1 MYLPYW
7 ALLVAFSVISSV
19 VAFIWAHR
27 SGQFTDQERAAHLA
41 LNEEYINSTSGKMP
55 SVPAGE
61 RCLLSFLFGIIFVLV
76 ILSFFIIFYMA
87 V

>member
-19 VAFIWAHR
+19 AAFIWAHR

-41 LNEEYINSTSGKMP
+41 LNEEYINSTAGKRP

-61 RCLLSFLFGIIFVLV
+61 RCFLSFLLGVIFLLV
-76 ILSFFIIFYMA
+76 VLSFIIIFYMA